1 MMKIDTLRPA
11 SRPAGLPAEACV
23 PASVEMDFTTTD
35 ELTGDSKVMP
45 QPRACAALEVGL
57 RITRRD
63 FHVFLAGPSGTGRRL
78 LTRQLLADIAP
89 TREPPPDRLYVHDFV
104 DGYTPM
110 VVSLPAGQGNQLR
123 KALLDTA
130 DELGEALPAA
140 LDAPDHQGRLQRLA
154 GQLNRARTAATLDLR
169 REALALGFDIE
180 FTEEGALNTFAL
192 VDGEPIDDRVLLEM
206 PQAEQ
211 AALDERR
218 EQLDPVIS
226 RFAHAHHS
234 AEAEARA
241 TMNELQLEF
250 VRDVVKPAVDAL
262 RERFVDDAGALTIFF
277 DGLEDWII
285 DEHERFLERD
295 DRGDDGPG
303 GDPLV
308 CFRAT
313 LVVDNSRTEGAPVI
327 VERQPSFYRLF
338 GKIERRMGAAGLGTD
353 HTMLHAGSLAEAN
366 GGYLILH
373 ADDVFSFPQVWDH
386 LKLCLRNR
394 EVAITDMGE
403 STGMVPTS
411 GLKPEPLPL
420 DVKVIL
426 VGSNHAY
433 HALFEV
439 DRDFRE
445 LFRVKAEFDDE
456 IARTEANIPDYV
468 RYIAGSVR
476 HNHVRPLTPAGVN
489 VVLEHSSRAAGSQ
502 RKLTLRANVL
512 GNLLVEADH
521 VAGLDGSEVIDGEHV
536 REAIAGAR
544 QRGSLLAD
552 KLHEQ
557 LCEGSL
563 LVAAEGSR
571 VGVVNGMAVYSS
583 GDHSFGM
590 PVRVT
595 ARCFAGRAGLV
606 SIEQE
611 AELSG
616 QIHDK
621 SVHLVAGFLGGLFAS
636 DEALAFTASVAFEQ
650 NYSMIEGDSA
660 ASTVL
665 YAIISD
671 LAGVPIDQ
679 SVAVTGSLNQLGE
692 IQAVGGVYDKIEG
705 FFRFCEAVGLTGKQG
720 VIIPE
725 RNARDLVLGGA
736 VRDAVA
742 AGQFHVWPITRIE
755 EGLEILT
762 GVAAGAPE
770 RGQEPAPDTLL
781 GRAAA
786 RLADLRAHAVESG
799 SWGRE

>member
-11 SRPAGLPAEACV
+11 PRPSGLSAEDCV
-23 PASVEMDFTTTD
+23 PAAVEMDFATTD
-35 ELTGDSKVMP
+35 ELTGESKVMP

-57 RITRRD
+57 SITRRD

-78 LTRQLLADIAP
+78 LTMQILADIAP
-89 TREPPPDRLYVHDFV
+89 KRATPPDRLFVHDF
-104 DGYTPM
+104 DDDYTPC
-110 VVSLPAGQGNQLR
+110 VVSLPAGQGLQLR
-123 KALLDTA
+123 KALLDTL
-130 DELGEALPAA
+130 EHLEETLPAT
-140 LDAPDHQGRLQRLA
+140 LDAPDHQERLQRLA
-154 GQLNRARTAATLDLR
+154 GKLNRSRAAATLELR
-169 REALALGFDIE
+169 REALALGFAVELTD
-180 FTEEGALNTFAL
+180 EGQLNTLPL
-192 VDGEPIDDRVLLEM
+192 VDGEPIDDRALLDM
-206 PQAEQ
+206 PQEEQ
-211 AALDERR
+211 AALEERR

-226 RFAHAHHS
+226 AFAHAHHI
-234 AEAEARA
+234 AETEARDA
-241 TMNELQLEF
+241 MSALHVEF
-250 VRDVVKPAVDAL
+250 VREVAEPAVAAL
-262 RERFVDDAGALTIFF
+262 RERFVDIEGSLARFF
-277 DGLEDWII
+277 DGLEAWVV
-285 DEHERFLERD
+285 DEHELFLGGEEREEQ
-295 DRGDDGPG
+295 G
-303 GDPLV
+303 GDPFV

-313 LVVDNSRTEGAPVI
+313 LVVDNSRTEGAPI
-327 VERQPSFYRLF
+327 IMERQPSFYRLF
-338 GKIERRMGAAGLGTD
+338 GKIERRMGASGLGTD
-353 HTMLHAGSLAEAN
+353 HTMLHGGSLAEAN

-403 STGMVPTS
+403 SAGMVPTS
-411 GLKPEPLPL
+411 GLRPEALPL

-433 HALFEV
+433 HALHEV

-456 IARTEANIPDYV
+456 IPRVEAHIPDYV
-468 RYIAGSVR
+468 SYIAGSVR
-476 HNHVRPLTPAGVN
+476 HNDVRPVTAAGVN

-521 VAGLDGSEVIDGEHV
+521 VAGRSGAEVIDAEHV
-536 REAIAGAR
+536 REAIEGAR
-544 QRGSLLAD
+544 QRGTLLAD

-563 LVAAEGSR
+563 LIAADGAR
-571 VGVVNGMAVYSS
+571 IGVVNGMAVYSS
-583 GDHSFGM
+583 GEHSFGM

-621 SVHLVAGFLGGLFAS
+621 SVHLVAGFLGGLFATE
-636 DEALAFTASVAFEQ
+636 EALAFTATIAFEQ
-650 NYSMIEGDSA
+650 NYSMIDGDSA

-671 LAGVPIDQ
+671 LAGVAIDQ
-679 SVAVTGSLNQLGE
+679 SVAVTGSINQLGE
-692 IQAVGGVYDKIEG
+692 IQAVGGVHDKIEG
-705 FFRFCEAVGLTGKQG
+705 FFRYCEAMGLTGRQG

-725 RNARDLVLGGA
+725 MNARDLVLDGR
-736 VRDAVA
+736 VRDAIA
-742 AGQFHVWPITRIE
+742 AGQFHVWPITAIE

-762 GVAAGAPE
+762 GVAAGTPE
-770 RGQEPAPDTLL
+770 RGEMPAADTVL

-786 RLADLRAHAVESG
+786 RLAALREAAVKSG
-799 SWGRE
+799 PWGRE